1 MNTQKQLAFPEY
13 RCACGKLLFKGM
25 LMLSQLEIKC
35 RYCGS
40 LRVIGEKYEELSK
53 NQYAFLA
60 AISTEDAG
68 KDDPSPYIVDV
79 ADSALDILGWKREEL
94 IGREV
99 KSLDPLMASDAY
111 GNLWK
116 LIVARKFQPLTL
128 DVYQPKKG
136 GGFVK
141 SRARTIFQHAKDTI
155 YLLTIFDLL
164 ENPSVPKAL
173 PLDTIE
179 VEKIFCPFVLE
190 INRDGICDT
199 VSYEFASLLGYVM
212 TEIINRPLTNLYP
225 KNMVSKHAEY
235 LHEMIDSRTSFR
247 IAKNVF
253 ESKNGQKHSFDTFF
267 TIRYGDNGIFNGFT
281 VTLWPATSPSHP

>member
-40 LRVIGEKYEELSK
+40 LRVIGEKYEELTK

-60 AISTEDAG
+60 AISTKDAG
-68 KDDPSPYIVDV
+68 KDDPSPYVVDV

-94 IGREV
+94 IGREI

-111 GNLWK
+111 GNLWR

-128 DVYQPKKG
+128 DVYQPKKDG
-136 GGFVK
+136 AFVK

-173 PLDTIE
+173 PLDAIE

-190 INRDGICDT
+190 IDKDGICDT

-212 TEIINRPLTNLYP
+212 TEIINRPFTDLH
-225 KNMVSKHAEY
+225 SKSLVPDRAQH
-235 LHEMIDSRTSFR
+235 LHEMTDSRTSFR
-247 IAKNVF
+247 IANDTF
-253 ESKNGQKHSFDTFF
+253 EGKSGKKHSFDTFF
-267 TIRYGDNGIFNGFT
+267 TVRYGDNGVFDGFT
-281 VTLWPATSPSHP
+281 VTLWPIAPLPHS